1 MQETIARRGRAGH
14 GGQARR
20 RKASAGAS
28 DHVAAL
34 EQEFRTALG
43 VRVKIT
49 HDARGRGK
57 VVIAFAS
64 HEEFDQVHR
73 HICGGAKPTHG
84 SSGVAGREIVAGSFP
99 GKIG

>member
-1 MQETIARRGRAGH
+1 MADPWSWRDGTIEKPARRT
-14 GGQARR
+14 
-20 RKASAGAS
+20 S

-57 VVIAFAS
+57 VVIAFSS
-64 HEEFDQVHR
+64 HEEFDQIRR
-73 HICGGAKPTHG
+73 HICDGGRAVRKG
-84 SSGVAGREIVAGSFP
+84 QAG
-99 GKIG
+99 